1 MRAATLSDYN
11 AVVAIDRD
19 VYSGLDY
26 LPATYPTLLQ
36 KPGSSAYVY
45 EKGER
50 VVGFVIADL
59 VDGGQTLV
67 TSAARIAA
75 DCRKGGMYSRFIR
88 QVFQQF
94 RGSRHPDYVAFSTNN
109 FNMAANGHKLLKT
122 YRIVEE
128 RVITTVLVDLTQ
140 AKQKVLREDSDVPA
154 LKQQSREDIED
165 MMSLSQS
172 YLKLLFPNGR
182 VTVEWKPIAV
192 PTSGLQNW
200 PVIEAN

>member
-50 VVGFVIADL
+50 VVGFV
-59 VDGGQTLV
+59 VGSGQTLV

-94 RGSRHPDYVAFSTNN
+94 RGSRDPDYVAFSTNN
-109 FNMAANGHKLLKT
+109 
-122 YRIVEE
+122 
-128 RVITTVLVDLTQ
+128 
-140 AKQKVLREDSDVPA
+140 
-154 LKQQSREDIED
+154 
-165 MMSLSQS
+165 
-172 YLKLLFPNGR
+172 
-182 VTVEWKPIAV
+182 
-192 PTSGLQNW
+192 
-200 PVIEAN
+200 